1 LASAGHSAQILEMLD
16 AQGPAVAR
24 QLVAKDVV
32 AAFADGFGQ
41 LRLQFEGSPPH
52 ALALGCSQ
60 QAPQQCRLA
69 ASRAA
74 LKRHR
79 PRHVVRKCGEDRG
92 RELSFGR
99 HQGFDSMPPS
109 PR

>member
-1 LASAGHSAQILEMLD
+1 MEDLGSASRASERQQDGASRRSAGQDEAQLFASAGHSAQILEMLD

-24 QLVAKDVV
+24 QFVAKDAV

-52 ALALGCSQ
+52 ALALGFSQ

-69 ASRAA
+69 A
-74 LKRHR
+74 
-79 PRHVVRKCGEDRG
+79 P
-92 RELSFGR
+92 
-99 HQGFDSMPPS
+99 
-109 PR
+109 

>member
-1 LASAGHSAQILEMLD
+1 MLD
-16 AQGPAVAR
+16 AQGSGIAR
-24 QLVAKDVV
+24 QFVAKDVV

-41 LRLQFEGSPPH
+41 LRRQFEGSPPH

-69 ASRAA
+69 APRVA

-79 PRHVVRKCGEDRG
+79 ARPVVRKCGEDRG
-92 RELSFGR
+92 REFSFGR
-99 HQGFDSMPPS
+99 HQGFDSMPRS